1 MSQAKNLAREYWYV
15 ERRTLANQHCVEFCS
30 TTASDLEGTNFQLI
44 TKLQKYYFRR
54 PIYIDLAVDGPA
66 FGIPGSVGALMVER
80 PADPVEGFDVKAP
93 ILYHFGHSQPNGN
106 IKLYLTLINRLQ
118 DIFNTKC
125 LYNPKAHS
133 SGKFFSAKFYVI
145 SGCIINTC
153 GWVRNQGYDV
163 LLEVAKSFEAD
174 VVLCLDTEKLYHD
187 LKRDLPGFVHV
198 MHLQKSP
205 GVTPRNKDQRRE
217 LRDFQIRQYFEGS
230 TLELYPHSFDVKIS
244 DIEVYKVFYA
254 IISKSQT
261 FIDWSTSTA
270 RIGATNRH
278 SARRHTNTTGQT
290 FRLAITRFSE
300 SYSIDKSRSIIE

>member
-1 MSQAKNLAREYWYV
+1 M
-15 ERRTLANQHCVEFCS
+15 
-30 TTASDLEGTNFQLI
+30 
-44 TKLQKYYFRR
+44 
-54 PIYIDLAVDGPA
+54 AVDGPA

-133 SGKFFSAKFYVI
+133 SGKFFTPLVPVKRPKFNVI

-244 DIEVYKVFYA
+244 DIEVYKVFLCKT
-254 IISKSQT
+254 SK
-261 FIDWSTSTA
+261 
-270 RIGATNRH
+270 N
-278 SARRHTNTTGQT
+278 
-290 FRLAITRFSE
+290 
-300 SYSIDKSRSIIE
+300 